1 MKRRTHRRQQGK
13 PCQNIGSLVERPA
26 KVNAHHTTQDK
37 AHENFARA
45 AHMSQGTSHPLIKG
59 SHDRVDDASHES
71 PNEKETDDGIDE
83 NWFQAFQRLRQTA
96 YEFL

>member
-1 MKRRTHRRQQGK
+1 
-13 PCQNIGSLVERPA
+13 
-26 KVNAHHTTQDK
+26 
-37 AHENFARA
+37 
-45 AHMSQGTSHPLIKG
+45 MSQGTSHPLIKG